1 VSSRRSWAAC
11 FVSLLW
17 LVAACAARRDGLQ
30 ASGTVE
36 ATEADLGF
44 SVAGRIEAV
53 LVQEGDTVRAGAEL
67 ARLDRSETSARRDQA
82 ATQAKAAQ
90 ASLLQLERGS
100 RPEEIRQ
107 ARANAQAAADKATDA
122 QRDADR
128 ARPLLEQKV
137 ISQQDYDKTMTAL
150 QVAKSQSDA
159 MKAAQRLVELGPRRE
174 QIDAARA
181 DVASA
186 EAAVRTYDA
195 MLANMVIH
203 ATVPGIITVRH
214 HVAGETVASGAP
226 VVTLLNR
233 DDRWVKIYVP
243 ETRVGAVHIGQAATI
258 RNDTFRNKRY
268 PGTVSF
274 VSSEAEFTPKTVQTR
289 DERVKLVYA
298 VKVRISGD
306 PGYELKPGMPVDVE
320 LQGVP

>member
-1 VSSRRSWAAC
+1 MISRPSRAAR
-11 FVSLLW
+11 FVVLVW
-17 LVAACAARRDGLQ
+17 LVAGGAARRNGLD

-44 SVAGRIEAV
+44 SAAGRIEAV

-67 ARLDRSETSARRDQA
+67 ARLDRAETTARREQA

-90 ASLLQLERGS
+90 AGLLELERGS

-107 ARANAQAAADKATDA
+107 GRANAQVAADKLVDA
-122 QRDADR
+122 ERDADR
-128 ARPLLEQKV
+128 ARMLLDQKV
-137 ISQQDYDKTMTAL
+137 ISQQEYDKTITTL
-150 QVAKSQSDA
+150 QVAKSQSE
-159 MKAAQRLVELGPRRE
+159 AAKEMQRMVEAGPRRE
-174 QIDAARA
+174 RIDAARA
-181 DVASA
+181 EVASA
-186 EAAVRTYDA
+186 EAAVRTFDA
-195 MLANMVIH
+195 TLANMVIH

-233 DDRWVKIYVP
+233 EDRWVKIYVP
-243 ETRVGAVHIGQAATI
+243 ETRVGAVRIGQGAAI
-258 RNDTFRNKRY
+258 RNDTFRTKRY
-268 PGTVSF
+268 PGTVTYI
-274 VSSEAEFTPKTVQTR
+274 SSEAEFTPKTVQTR

-320 LQGVP
+320 LQEVP

>member
-1 VSSRRSWAAC
+1 VSAG
-11 FVSLLW
+11 FVVLAWLLSG
-17 LVAACAARRDGLQ
+17 CAARRDGLE

-44 SVAGRIEAV
+44 SAAGRIESV
-53 LVQEGDTVRAGAEL
+53 LVQEGDTVHAGAEL
-67 ARLDRSETSARRDQA
+67 ARLDRAETLARRDQA
-82 ATQAKAAQ
+82 ATQAKASQ
-90 ASLLQLERGS
+90 ASLVELEHGS

-107 ARANAQAAADKATDA
+107 ARANAQVAADKLVDA

-128 ARPLLEQKV
+128 NKMLLDQKV
-137 ISQQDYDKTMTAL
+137 ISQQEYDKAVTAL
-150 QVAKSQSDA
+150 QVARSQSDA
-159 MKAAQRLVELGPRRE
+159 AKDAQRLVELGPRRE
-174 QIDAARA
+174 RIDAARA
-181 DVASA
+181 EAASA

-195 MLANMVIH
+195 TLSNMVIR
-203 ATVPGIITVRH
+203 ATVSGIITVRH
-214 HVAGETVASGAP
+214 HVAGETVSPGAP

-233 DDRWVKIYVP
+233 EDRWVKIYVP
-243 ETRVGAVHIGQAATI
+243 ETRVGAVHIGQPATI

-268 PGTVSF
+268 PGTVSY

-320 LQGVP
+320 LQSAP